1 MKWGAVT
8 PVEALHYAMSLPA
21 GTTISGMDTLVVL
34 QQNLD
39 IFRAFQPLT
48 STAMQELR
56 DCCKTYAAD
65 GRSEFFKTT
74 VKYDGNIGRE
84 QHRMPS
90 AKELPV

>member
-56 DCCKTYAAD
+56 D
-65 GRSEFFKTT
+65 
-74 VKYDGNIGRE
+74 
-84 QHRMPS
+84 
-90 AKELPV
+90 